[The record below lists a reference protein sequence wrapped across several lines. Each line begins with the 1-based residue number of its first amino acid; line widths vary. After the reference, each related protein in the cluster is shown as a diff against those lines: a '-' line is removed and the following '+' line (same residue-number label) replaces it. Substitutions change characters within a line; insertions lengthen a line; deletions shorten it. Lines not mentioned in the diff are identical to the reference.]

1 MELTFLEVTR
11 QTIIAKPRKNLFDMG
26 NVLLKSFRENE
37 DIIEENNTKQ
47 IEEIVEAIVG
57 VGLERR
63 GGIREAKGHDKI
75 FVVTIASSESS
86 FPFVTLSNPDSII
99 SFLHVEPGEE
109 LGTFDSVE

>member
-1 MELTFLEVTR
+1 MFLFVGREDKDIVKVNYTEYVN
-11 QTIIAKPRKNLFDMG
+11 IALERSVN
-26 NVLLKSFRENE
+26 
-37 DIIEENNTKQ
+37 
-47 IEEIVEAIVG
+47 
-57 VGLERR
+57 VGLERGR
-63 GGIREAKGHDKI
+63 GISQTKGHDKI